1 MKPVIKIILALVGLA
16 LIVFVAIQF
25 VPVDRSNPPV
35 VAEPPWDSPQTRAL
49 AERACFD
56 CHSNQTKWLWHSYI
70 APFSWLEARDVQQGR
85 RRLNFSNW
93 QPGRE
98 NEAARVIQRG
108 SMPPQL
114 YLLMHPEARLT
125 DAEKQAL
132 IAGLNAALGPGEG
145 GGGRG
150 GGD

>member
-1 MKPVIKIILALVGLA
+1 MNSVTKIILAIVVVV

-25 VPVDRSNPPV
+25 VPVNRSDPPV
-35 VAEPPWDSPQTRAL
+35 FAEPSWDSPQTRAL
-49 AERACFD
+49 AVRACFD

-85 RRLNFSNW
+85 RRLNFSDW
-93 QPGRE
+93 RPGRE
-98 NEAARVIQRG
+98 NEAARTIQRG
-108 SMPPQL
+108 TMPPQL

-132 IAGLNAALGPGEG
+132 IAGLNATLGPGEG

>member
-1 MKPVIKIILALVGLA
+1 MRVITRIVVVILALVVIA
-16 LIVFVAIQF
+16 FVAIQF

-35 VAEPPWDSPQTRAL
+35 VSEPQWDSPQTRAL

-85 RRLNFSNW
+85 RRLNFSTW
-93 QPGRE
+93 TAGRE
-98 NEAARVIQRG
+98 NESARVIQRG
-108 SMPPQL
+108 TMPPQI
-114 YLLMHPEARLT
+114 YLIMHPEARLT

-132 IAGLNAALGPGEG
+132 IAGLNATLGSG
-145 GGGRG
+145 GGG
-150 GGD
+150 D